1 MYTIY
6 LRANQELFD
15 FCDFIFM
22 RDFLL
27 IEIYE
32 VLGVRIKAYVMVKK
46 GAISFL
52 FWVRGRCY
60 VWLEML
66 HKIYYKS
73 YIQFICERFEKLL
86 IFSIDFICICD
97 FWWIEVYEVLYL
109 RSKGTC
115 HGKRRCGIVCVW
127 SSRLMFILNC
137 MLRHIVSHIY
147 HLYASQTKSWWVFS
161 LIWDCV
167 MCKAMG

>member
-46 GAISFL
+46 GAVSFL
-52 FWVRGRCY
+52 F
-60 VWLEML
+60 
-66 HKIYYKS
+66 
-73 YIQFICERFEKLL
+73 
-86 IFSIDFICICD
+86 
-97 FWWIEVYEVLYL
+97 
-109 RSKGTC
+109 
-115 HGKRRCGIVCVW
+115 
-127 SSRLMFILNC
+127 
-137 MLRHIVSHIY
+137 
-147 HLYASQTKSWWVFS
+147 
-161 LIWDCV
+161 
-167 MCKAMG
+167 